1 MRVQGFVLL
10 ISLFSLAYTGEWGLE
25 ISSGTSLKA
34 PNTLIISQDGYADYS
49 VTNARY
55 ETRAIS
61 NLSSIAG
68 LTENYYSVRIRYA
81 EYELELLHDKVY
93 YVSGND
99 PQNAVQHFEISDGLN
114 LALVNVVVAEPI
126 FETLEVAYRVGFGAV
141 ISNPASVIR
150 GQEHGTR
157 THLAPGSHYYLSG
170 VAAQISAQLRYY
182 LTDSFALTSEIRYVV
197 AHTNTPIY
205 EGFARS
211 TFNGVHVNFGI
222 LYR

>member
-1 MRVQGFVLL
+1 MKTFGFIILL
-10 ISLFSLAYTGEWGLE
+10 YLLSLAYAGEWGFE
-25 ISSGTSLKA
+25 ISSGTSFKA
-34 PNTLIISQDGYADYS
+34 PNTLILSQDGYEDYS

-55 ETRAIS
+55 ETKPFS
-61 NLSSIAG
+61 NLSSLAG
-68 LTENYYSVRIRYA
+68 LTENYYSVRIRYS
-81 EYELELLHDKVY
+81 EYELEWLHDKAY

-99 PQNAVQHFEISDGLN
+99 PQNAIQHFEISDGLN
-114 LALVNVVVAEPI
+114 LALFNVVVAEPI
-126 FETLEVAYRVGFGAV
+126 SERLEVAYRVGFGAV

-150 GQEHGTR
+150 GQEDGTR

-170 VAAQISAQLRYY
+170 VGAQASAQLRYY

-211 TFNGVHVNFGI
+211 TFNGVHINFGI
-222 LYR
+222 LFR